1 MTVYHK
7 KGMNVFSLVKSG
19 KSANSFLLSLDFTIW
34 VMKSESTL
42 DFDKAIVHNEMNVC
56 LKLTHP
62 QTIQNVDEF
71 VSYSEQVWREI
82 KHYIN
87 YSPDP
92 MQ

>member
-1 MTVYHK
+1 
-7 KGMNVFSLVKSG
+7 
-19 KSANSFLLSLDFTIW
+19 
-34 VMKSESTL
+34 MKSESTL

-92 MQ
+92 MQWMGAVRTRVQTTDRKLHDNT